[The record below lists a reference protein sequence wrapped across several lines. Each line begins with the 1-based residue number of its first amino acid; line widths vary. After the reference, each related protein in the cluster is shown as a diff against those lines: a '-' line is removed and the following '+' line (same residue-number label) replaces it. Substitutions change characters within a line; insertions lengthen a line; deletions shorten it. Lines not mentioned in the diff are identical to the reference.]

1 MPLNI
6 QWMEMHPITGLQN
19 PMWLMLSFAL
29 LCTNHNC
36 QNQWILQDV
45 VDGQHNKRTTNC
57 RCSTTEHVQVQQA
70 NSRHRFS
77 INPHHRRFLSFPS
90 MQHNRD
96 ETFLGTFAQRLGR
109 MRWTWMATNKSA
121 TYSDDG
127 LSCWKTQRLK
137 MSLPSSGRRTLA
149 SPSTHTFGA
158 SGRILPQ
165 LIASR
170 RRAPDRLPSCS
181 GAVVT

>member
-1 MPLNI
+1 MVN
-6 QWMEMHPITGLQN
+6 
-19 PMWLMLSFAL
+19 
-29 LCTNHNC
+29 
-36 QNQWILQDV
+36 
-45 VDGQHNKRTTNC
+45 TTNAPRIANALQPNTC
-57 RCSTTEHVQVQQA
+57 RFNRPIHGITSRSTRITEDFCRSNRCSTTG
-70 NSRHRFS
+70 
-77 INPHHRRFLSFPS
+77 
-90 MQHNRD
+90 D
-96 ETFLGTFAQRLGR
+96 ETLLGAFAQRLGR

-127 LSCWKTQRLK
+127 LSCWKTQLLK

>member
-1 MPLNI
+1 MVNTSDAPRVADA
-6 QWMEMHPITGLQN
+6 LQPN
-19 PMWLMLSFAL
+19 TCRFNRSIHGIASRSTRLTKDF
-29 LCTNHNC
+29 C
-36 QNQWILQDV
+36 
-45 VDGQHNKRTTNC
+45 RTY
-57 RCSTTEHVQVQQA
+57 RCSTTGH
-70 NSRHRFS
+70 
-77 INPHHRRFLSFPS
+77 
-90 MQHNRD
+90 
-96 ETFLGTFAQRLGR
+96 ETILGTIAQRLGR

-121 TYSDDG
+121 TYSDDD

-137 MSLPSSGRRTLA
+137 MSLPSNGRRTLA

-181 GAVVT
+181 GAVVTYTAASSPPRY

>member
-1 MPLNI
+1 MVN
-6 QWMEMHPITGLQN
+6 
-19 PMWLMLSFAL
+19 
-29 LCTNHNC
+29 
-36 QNQWILQDV
+36 
-45 VDGQHNKRTTNC
+45 TTNTPRIADALQPNTC
-57 RCSTTEHVQVQQA
+57 RFNGSIHSITSRSTRITKNFCRSHQCCTTG
-70 NSRHRFS
+70 
-77 INPHHRRFLSFPS
+77 
-90 MQHNRD
+90 D
-96 ETFLGTFAQRLGR
+96 ETFIGIFAQRTGR
-109 MRWTWMATNKSA
+109 MRWSWMATNKSA

-170 RRAPDRLPSCS
+170 RRAPYRLPSCS

>member
-1 MPLNI
+1 MVNTANTPRIADALQSNTCRFNR
-6 QWMEMHPITGLQN
+6 PIHGIASRSTRITKDFCR
-19 PMWLMLSFAL
+19 PY
-29 LCTNHNC
+29 
-36 QNQWILQDV
+36 
-45 VDGQHNKRTTNC
+45 
-57 RCSTTEHVQVQQA
+57 RCSTT
-70 NSRHRFS
+70 
-77 INPHHRRFLSFPS
+77 
-90 MQHNRD
+90 RD
-96 ETFLGTFAQRLGR
+96 ETFLGAFAQRFSR
-109 MRWTWMATNKSA
+109 MRRTWMATNKSA

-127 LSCWKTQRLK
+127 LSRWKAQRLK